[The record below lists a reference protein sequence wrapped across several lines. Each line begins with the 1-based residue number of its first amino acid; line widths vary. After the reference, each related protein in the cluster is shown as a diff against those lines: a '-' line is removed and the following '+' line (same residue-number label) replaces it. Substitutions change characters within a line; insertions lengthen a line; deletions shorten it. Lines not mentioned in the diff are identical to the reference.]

1 MSTSIEVRNVAKV
14 FKRYASPRQRLL
26 ELMWPQRQ
34 RHSAHWALQGINFS
48 AEQGESFGIVG
59 MNGAGKSTL
68 LKLVAGTMK
77 PTQGDI
83 FINGSVSALLE
94 LGMGFHPEFSG
105 RENVIM
111 AGQLMGLKLPEIH
124 ELMEAI
130 EDFAEIGDFIDQP
143 LRTYSSG
150 MQVRLAFSVATVKR
164 PDVLIVDEA
173 LSVGDA
179 YFQQKSFSRIQ
190 DMKRQGTTL
199 LIVSHDRGA
208 IQSICDKALLL
219 RDGLLAVSGRPED
232 VMDYYNALLAEHEQQ
247 TVQQTVTDDGVVQT
261 VSGSGEIGLIRMSLQ
276 NSAGQPLEV
285 VPTGEPVALILEAE
299 VHQAVDQLVLGFMI
313 KDRLGQSIYGIN
325 TSRLNRI
332 LYDLKPG
339 EKVRFRFDFPMN
351 LGKGSYSIATS
362 LSRSDSHLEK
372 NYEWRDRGLMFH
384 VVDMTSAPSV
394 GVAWL
399 NAQVDIERD

>member
-1 MSTSIEVRNVAKV
+1 MKPSIQVSNVAKV
-14 FKRYASPRQRLL
+14 FKRYANPRQRLM
-26 ELMWPQRQ
+26 ELMWPRRQ
-34 RHSAHWALQGINFS
+34 RHAAHWALQDIDFS
-48 AEQGESFGIVG
+48 AQQGESFGIVG

-77 PTQGDI
+77 PTHGQI
-83 FINGSVSALLE
+83 NINGSVSALLE

-105 RENVIM
+105 RENVVM

-124 ELMEAI
+124 GLMEAI

-143 LRTYSSG
+143 LRIYSSG

-190 DMKRQGTTL
+190 DMKKQGTTL

-232 VMDYYNALLAEHEQQ
+232 VMDYYNALLAEHEQL
-247 TVQQTVTDDGVVQT
+247 TVEQSINEQGVVQT
-261 VSGSGEIGLIRMSLQ
+261 VSGSAEVRLVTMRLQ
-276 NSAGQPLEV
+276 DQHGQPLEV
-285 VPTGEPVALILEAE
+285 VPIGEPVSLVLEAE
-299 VHQAVDQLVLGFMI
+299 VYKAVDQLVLGFMI

-325 TSRLNRI
+325 TSRMNRV
-332 LYDLKPG
+332 LYDLKAG
-339 EKVRFRFDFPMN
+339 ERIRFQFDFPMN

-372 NYEWRDRGLMFH
+372 NFEWRDRGLMFH
-384 VVDMTSAPSV
+384 VVDMTQIPSV

-399 NAQVDIERD
+399 NAQVQIDRD

>member
-1 MSTSIEVRNVAKV
+1 MTTSISVNNVAKV

-26 ELMWPQRQ
+26 ELLWPQRP
-34 RHSAHWALQGINFS
+34 RHYAHWALQGIDFS

-77 PTQGDI
+77 PTHGSI
-83 FINGSVSALLE
+83 TINGSVSALLE

-105 RENVIM
+105 RENVVM
-111 AGQLMGLKLPEIH
+111 AGQLMGLKLSEIH
-124 ELMEAI
+124 DLMEAI

-179 YFQQKSFSRIQ
+179 YFQQKSFARIQ
-190 DMKRQGTTL
+190 DMKKQGTTL

-219 RDGLLAVSGRPED
+219 RDGLLAVSGKPED
-232 VMDYYNALLAEHEQQ
+232 VMDYYNALLAEHEQTTVEQ
-247 TVQQTVTDDGVVQT
+247 TITDEGIVQT
-261 VSGSGEIGLIRMSLQ
+261 ISGSAEVGLVTMRLQ
-276 NSAGQPLEV
+276 DSAGKPLEV
-285 VPTGEPVALILEAE
+285 VSIGQPVSLVLEAE
-299 VHQAVDQLVLGFMI
+299 VRQAVDQLVLGFMI

-325 TSRLNRI
+325 TSRMNQI

-339 EKVRFRFDFPMN
+339 ERVRFQFDFPMN

-372 NYEWRDRGLMFH
+372 NYEWRDRALMFH
-384 VVDMTSAPSV
+384 VVDMTKAQSV

-399 NAQVDIERD
+399 NAQVQIDRS

>member
-1 MSTSIEVRNVAKV
+1 
-14 FKRYASPRQRLL
+14 
-26 ELMWPQRQ
+26 
-34 RHSAHWALQGINFS
+34 
-48 AEQGESFGIVG
+48 
-59 MNGAGKSTL
+59 
-68 LKLVAGTMK
+68 
-77 PTQGDI
+77 
-83 FINGSVSALLE
+83 
-94 LGMGFHPEFSG
+94 
-105 RENVIM
+105 
-111 AGQLMGLKLPEIH
+111 H

-208 IQSICDKALLL
+208 IPSICDKALLL

-276 NSAGQPLEV
+276 NSAG
-285 VPTGEPVALILEAE
+285 
-299 VHQAVDQLVLGFMI
+299 
-313 KDRLGQSIYGIN
+313 
-325 TSRLNRI
+325 
-332 LYDLKPG
+332 
-339 EKVRFRFDFPMN
+339 
-351 LGKGSYSIATS
+351 
-362 LSRSDSHLEK
+362 
-372 NYEWRDRGLMFH
+372 
-384 VVDMTSAPSV
+384 
-394 GVAWL
+394 
-399 NAQVDIERD
+399 

>member
-1 MSTSIEVRNVAKV
+1 MTASVRVSNVAKM

-26 ELMWPQRQ
+26 ELVWPGQT
-34 RHSAHWALQGINFS
+34 RHDVHWALQGINFS
-48 AEQGESFGIVG
+48 AEQGESVGIVG

-77 PTQGDI
+77 PTQGEI
-83 FINGSVSALLE
+83 SINGTVSALLE

-111 AGQLMGLKLPEIH
+111 AGQLMGLTVSEIRS
-124 ELMEAI
+124 LMSAI

-150 MQVRLAFSVATVKR
+150 MQVRLAFAVATVKR

-179 YFQQKSFSRIQ
+179 YFQQKSFARIQ
-190 DMKRQGTTL
+190 DMKKEGTTL

-219 RDGLLAVSGRPED
+219 RDGLLASSGRPED
-232 VMDYYNALLAEHEQQ
+232 VMDYYNALLAEHEEVTVRQ
-247 TVQQTVTDDGVVQT
+247 TVNKDGFVQT
-261 VSGSGEIGLIRMSLQ
+261 VSGSGEVRLTCMELRNKDDM
-276 NSAGQPLEV
+276 PLEV
-285 VPTGEPVALILEAE
+285 VSVGEPVSLFLEAE
-299 VHQAVDQLVLGFMI
+299 VTADIDQVVLGFMI
-313 KDRLGQSIYGIN
+313 KDRLGQSVYGIN
-325 TSRLNRI
+325 TSRMNRI
-332 LYDLKPG
+332 LYDLKAG
-339 EKVRFRFDFPMN
+339 ERIKFRFNFAMN
-351 LGKGSYSIATS
+351 LCRGSYSIATS

-372 NYEWRDRGLMFH
+372 NFEWRDRALMFH
-384 VVDMTSAPSV
+384 VVDMTQSPSV
-394 GVAWL
+394 GIAWL
-399 NAQVDIERD
+399 DAKVDIERS

>member
-26 ELMWPQRQ
+26 ELMWPQRP

-48 AEQGESFGIVG
+48 AQQGESFGIVG

-77 PTQGDI
+77 PTQGEI
-83 FINGSVSALLE
+83 VINGSVSALLE

-261 VSGSGEIGLIRMSLQ
+261 VSGSGEVGLVRMRLQ

-285 VPTGEPVALILEAE
+285 VPIGEPVSLVLEAE